1 MDELQ
6 LHDLQNIEAAVDVQK
21 KAIPAT
27 IDEASVP
34 NIPARGK
41 DMRRPILVG
50 YGRFS
55 RG

>member
-1 MDELQ
+1 MGRCPIYHPVLP
-6 LHDLQNIEAAVDVQK
+6 AVDVQK
-21 KAIPAT
+21 KARPAT

-50 YGRFS
+50 YRRFS